1 MIANLVYKTL
11 CCLACACLSDPVLPH
26 HHILPFESLMHQ
38 AHAHTKSL
46 HWLVI
51 LNWDLLSLLCAE
63 LLLLTHL
70 SLNVTSSKRPSH
82 SLTINY
88 QLLAVFFIIYLL
100 FACYLYSFSQ

>member
-11 CCLACACLSDPVLPH
+11 CRLACACLSDLVLPH
-26 HHILPFESLMHQ
+26 HHTLLPFESLVHQ
-38 AHAHTKSL
+38 ACAHTKSL

-51 LNWDLLSLLCAE
+51 LNWDLPSLLCAE

-82 SLTINY
+82 ALAIIINC
-88 QLLAVFFIIYLL
+88 LL
-100 FACYLYSFSQ
+100 FSL